1 MTKTRSFVLATFLM
15 ASTSPLALAQTT
27 PETTAPE
34 SPTGGAATTA
44 PTQGITSGVSVDAVT
59 DSAPGIATGTSAG
72 TIDPDMSTDTP
83 TGTGTTTGGSGT
95 TASATGEN
103 PEHRLLITSLN
114 LAATGPQDWQAEFE
128 DMSEDS
134 EIRIVKLSDLRASD
148 DTENPMLDQ
157 AMSALEDS
165 QDALRAAVESRD
177 RLTSALKD
185 ASYTVD
191 DVVGGVVQAGDTSE
205 VTLIV
210 EDEGSTAN

>member
-15 ASTSPLALAQTT
+15 ASTSPLSLAQTT

-59 DSAPGIATGTSAG
+59 DSAPGVATGTSAG
-72 TIDPDMSTDTP
+72 TIDPGTSTDTT
-83 TGTGTTTGGSGT
+83 TGAGTTTGGTGT
-95 TASATGEN
+95 TVPAMGEN

-165 QDALRAAVESRD
+165 QDALRAAVESHD
-177 RLTSALKD
+177 TLTSALKD

-191 DVVGGVVQAGDTSE
+191 DVVGGVVQAGNTSE

-210 EDEGSTAN
+210 EDEDSTSN